1 MDSNNCVSSSWII
14 IVFMFLSIWK
24 VDVHGQ
30 NTNFVVTDFG
40 AIADGATDSRQ
51 AFLDAWN
58 SACQADGG
66 VVSVPQGTF
75 LVSGSAAFKGPC
87 NGQTGF
93 SVDGTVVAS
102 DDPTL
107 DQDYWITFHKVDG
120 LTVSGY
126 GVFDGNGAS
135 SWSSC
140 NGVKNCNPL
149 PPTTMKIN
157 YVTNSAIHDINLVN
171 SKMFHLLIHESENLN
186 IYNVTISAPEDS
198 PNTDGIHTGS
208 SNGVNIFDSHIGTGD
223 DCISMGDGS
232 RNVNIS
238 GVWCG
243 PGHGISIGSLGK
255 YEGEQDVSG
264 ITVTNCTLTNTD
276 NGLRIKTWAPSLSST
291 VVSDVTYTDINVN
304 NVKNPI
310 IIDQYYCP
318 GGSCSHEGESNVA
331 IKGVKFINIRGSSAS
346 ETGVSIQC
354 SKSYPCQDIEL
365 RGLELTFKGQPTTAS
380 CSSADG
386 IFQGTDQVPSQCS
399 SQYSCY

>member
-1 MDSNNCVSSSWII
+1 M
-14 IVFMFLSIWK
+14 IVFMLLSICK
-24 VDVHGQ
+24 VDVQGQ
-30 NTNFVVTDFG
+30 STNFIVTDFG

-51 AFLDAWN
+51 AFLDAWK

-75 LVSGSAAFKGPC
+75 L
-87 NGQTGF
+87 
-93 SVDGTVVAS
+93 
-102 DDPTL
+102 
-107 DQDYWITFHKVDG
+107 VDG

-149 PPTTMKIN
+149 PPTTVKIN
-157 YVTNSAIHDINLVN
+157 SVTNSAIHDINLVN

-186 IYNVTISAPEDS
+186 IYNVSISAPEDS

-208 SNGVNIFDSHIGTGD
+208 SNGVNIFDSHIATGD

-264 ITVTNCTLTNTD
+264 ITVKNCTLTNTD
-276 NGLRIKTWAPSLSST
+276 NGLRIKTWAPSSSST
-291 VVSDVTYTDINVN
+291 VVSDVTYSDININ

-318 GGSCSHEGESNVA
+318 
-331 IKGVKFINIRGSSAS
+331 F
-346 ETGVSIQC
+346 
-354 SKSYPCQDIEL
+354 L
-365 RGLELTFKGQPTTAS
+365 QP
-380 CSSADG
+380 
-386 IFQGTDQVPSQCS
+386 
-399 SQYSCY
+399 

>member
-1 MDSNNCVSSSWII
+1 MGSDNCVSWSWVM
-14 IVFMFLSIWK
+14 IVFMLLSIWN
-24 VDVHGQ
+24 VDVDGQ
-30 NTNFVVTDFG
+30 STNFIVTDFG
-40 AIADGATDSRQ
+40 AVADGKTDSRQ
-51 AFLDAWN
+51 AFQDAWK

-75 LVSGSAAFKGPC
+75 RVSGSAVFEGPC

-93 SVDGTVVAS
+93 SVDGTVIAS

-107 DQDYWITFHKVDG
+107 DKDYWITFHKVDA

-149 PPTTMKIN
+149 PPVPPKTAPTLM
-157 YVTNSAIHDINLVN
+157 
-171 SKMFHLLIHESENLN
+171 ES
-186 IYNVTISAPEDS
+186 TPPPSR
-198 PNTDGIHTGS
+198 
-208 SNGVNIFDSHIGTGD
+208 SNGVNIFDSHIATGD

-255 YEGEQDVSG
+255 YEGEEDVSG
-264 ITVTNCTLTNTD
+264 ITVRGCTLTNTD

-318 GGSCSHEGESNVA
+318 GGSCRHEEESSVA
-331 IKGVKFINIRGSSAS
+331 IKGVKYINIRGSSAT
-346 ETGVSIQC
+346 ETGVNMQC

-365 RGLELTFKGQPTTAS
+365 RGLELTYNGQPTTAS

-399 SQYSCY
+399 SQYACF